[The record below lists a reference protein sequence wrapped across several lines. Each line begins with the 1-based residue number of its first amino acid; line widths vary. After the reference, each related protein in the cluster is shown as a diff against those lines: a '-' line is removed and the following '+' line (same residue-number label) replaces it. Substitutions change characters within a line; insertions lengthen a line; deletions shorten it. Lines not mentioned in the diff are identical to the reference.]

1 MSAGQSRNQQQV
13 IGAVADFDERS
24 GSRLERAL
32 FNHRSVVLVFCA
44 LITLV
49 LGFIATRVRMNAN
62 FENTIPTEHPFVR
75 NMLAHQD
82 DLRGLGNAVR
92 IAVETTS
99 GSIYDPAYLKTL
111 QQINDAVLLLPGVDR
126 MAMKSL
132 WTPNVR
138 WVGVTEDGLEG
149 GPVIP
154 ETYDGSPAALA
165 QVRANVARSGEI
177 GQLVAADATSS
188 VIFVPLLANDAST
201 GAPLDYAAFA
211 TRLDG
216 LRLTFER
223 APIAIHVTGFAQIV
237 GDLIGGLHVM
247 LLYFAASVAI
257 AALILFWYTRCIRST
272 LLVVACSLVAVIWQL
287 GLVVSFGFALDPYSI
302 LVPFLIFAIG
312 MSHGAQKMNGI
323 MQDIGRGTHRWIAAR
338 YTFRR
343 LFVAGL
349 TALVCDAVGFAILL
363 LVDIRVIR
371 DLALIAS
378 AGVAI
383 LIFTNLILL
392 PVLLSYVGVSPAAA
406 RRSLRTERADVLG
419 TAKHPLWRALDLFT
433 RRRWATVAVCAAA
446 VLAVGGAFEASHLR
460 IGDLDRGAPELRPDS
475 RYNRD
480 DAFMTRHYGASSDV
494 FAVMLQTPDGDCA
507 DYTTMSAADALEWQL
522 RQVPGVDSTSS
533 VQLLAR
539 QEQVLLTEGSPAW
552 YELVANQRMLNHVVG
567 FAPHDFVNADC
578 NLQLLYVYLKDHR
591 ADTLG
596 AVVDAVTAFAQAN
609 DSPQR
614 QFQLAA
620 GSAGIAA
627 ATNQVLAKDDHEML
641 AFVYLAVIAMCMLAF
656 RSWRAVL
663 CAVLPLLLTSIL
675 AEALMV
681 LLHIG
686 VKVATLPV
694 IALGVGIGVDYSL
707 YVMSMLLA
715 RLREG
720 MSLGDAYYA
729 ALLFTGRV
737 VLLTGVTL
745 AIGVGTWFFSPIKFQ
760 ADMGVLLAFM
770 FVVNMIGAVVLL
782 PALAYFLLRPAPPE
796 APPALPIHA
805 LEPAEEHA
813 LTAAPRH

>member
-1 MSAGQSRNQQQV
+1 MSSGTRPAQQHV
-13 IGAVADFDERS
+13 ISSVADFDEHS
-24 GSRLERAL
+24 GSRVERAL
-32 FNHRSVVLVFCA
+32 FNNRPLVLIVCA
-44 LITLV
+44 LLTLI
-49 LGFIATRVRMNAN
+49 LGVQAARVRMNAN
-62 FENTIPTEHPFVR
+62 FENTIPTSHPFIR
-75 NMLAHQD
+75 NMLAHKD

-92 IAVETTS
+92 IAVETKS

-111 QQINDAVLLLPGVDR
+111 QKINDQVLLLPGVDR
-126 MAMKSL
+126 VAMKSL
-132 WTPNVR
+132 WTPNVT
-138 WVGVTEDGLEG
+138 WIGVTEDGLEG

-154 ETYDGSPAALA
+154 ETYDGSPAAIG

-177 GQLVAADATSS
+177 GQLVAADAGSS
-188 VIFVPLLANDAST
+188 VVLVPLLATDPST
-201 GAPLDYAAFA
+201 NAPLDYAAFA
-211 TRLDG
+211 ARLDN
-216 LRLTFER
+216 LRTTFESST
-223 APIAIHVTGFAQIV
+223 IAIHVTGFAQVV

-247 LLYFAASVAI
+247 LAYFAMSVVI
-257 AALILFWYTRCIRST
+257 AALILFWYTRCVRST
-272 LLVVACSLVAVIWQL
+272 LLVVACSMIAVIWQL
-287 GLVVSFGFALDPYSI
+287 GLVVSLGYALDPYSI

-363 LVDIRVIR
+363 MVDIRVIH

-378 AGVAI
+378 LGVAI

-392 PVLLSYVGVSPAAA
+392 PILLSYAGVSAAA
-406 RRSLRTERADVLG
+406 AQRSLRTERADALG
-419 TAKHPLWRALDLFT
+419 TAKHPLWHALDLFT
-433 RRRWATVAVCAAA
+433 QRRWATVALAVAG
-446 VLAVGGAFEASHLR
+446 VLAVAGALEASQLK
-460 IGDLDRGAPELRPDS
+460 IGDLDPGAPELRPDS

-494 FAVMLQTPDGDCA
+494 FAVMLQTPDGACA
-507 DYTTMSAADALEWQL
+507 DYKTMSVADALEWQL
-522 RQVPGVDSTSS
+522 RGLPGVDSTNS

-539 QEQVLLTEGSPAW
+539 REQVLLTEGSPAW

-567 FAPHDFVNADC
+567 FAPHDLVNPNC

-591 ADTLG
+591 ADTLTG
-596 AVVDAVTAFAQAN
+596 VVDAVSTFARSN
-609 DSPQR
+609 DSPDR

-627 ATNQVLAKDDHEML
+627 ATNAVLSKDDHEML
-641 AFVYLAVIAMCMLAF
+641 AFVYIAVIAMCLLAF

-663 CAVLPLLLTSIL
+663 CAVLPLILTSIL

-681 LLHIG
+681 MLHIG

-720 MSLGDAYYA
+720 KSLSDAYYQ

-770 FVVNMIGAVVLL
+770 FVVNMAGAVVLL
-782 PALAYFLLRPAPPE
+782 PALAYFLLRPAPVAVALAEMPGPLPE
-796 APPALPIHA
+796 IEHSHA
-805 LEPAEEHA
+805 
-813 LTAAPRH
+813 

>member
-1 MSAGQSRNQQQV
+1 MSSGTSAAQQAV
-13 IGAVADFDERS
+13 IGSLADFDEHS
-24 GSRLERAL
+24 GSGVERAL
-32 FNHRSVVLVFCA
+32 FNNRTIVLIVCA
-44 LITLV
+44 LLTLI
-49 LGFIATRVRMNAN
+49 LGFQAARVRMNAN
-62 FENTIPTEHPFVR
+62 FENTIPASHPFIR

-92 IAVETTS
+92 IAVETKS

-111 QQINDAVLLLPGVDR
+111 QKINDQVLLLPGVDR
-126 MAMKSL
+126 VAMKSL
-132 WTPNVR
+132 WTPNVT
-138 WVGVTEDGLEG
+138 WIGVTEDGLEG
-149 GPVIP
+149 GPVIA
-154 ETYDGSPAALA
+154 ETYDGSPAAIG

-177 GQLVAADATSS
+177 GQLVAADAGSS
-188 VIFVPLLANDAST
+188 IVLVPLLATDPST
-201 GAPLDYAAFA
+201 NAPLDYAAFA
-211 TRLDG
+211 ARLDD
-216 LRLTFER
+216 LRTTFESST
-223 APIAIHVTGFAQIV
+223 IGIHVTGFAQVV

-247 LLYFAASVAI
+247 LAYFAVSVGI
-257 AALILFWYTRCIRST
+257 AALILFWYTRCVRST
-272 LLVVACSLVAVIWQL
+272 LLVVVCSMIAVVWQL
-287 GLVVSFGFALDPYSI
+287 GLVVSLGYALDPYSI

-363 LVDIRVIR
+363 MVDIRAIH

-378 AGVAI
+378 LGVAI
-383 LIFTNLILL
+383 LVFTNLILL
-392 PVLLSYVGVSPAAA
+392 PILLSYAGVSPAAA
-406 RRSLRTERADVLG
+406 KRSLRGERADALG

-433 RRRWATVAVCAAA
+433 QRRWATVALAIAG
-446 VLAVGGAFEASHLR
+446 VLAVAGAFEASQLK
-460 IGDLDRGAPELRPDS
+460 IGDLDPGAPELRPDS

-494 FAVMLQTPDGDCA
+494 FAVMLQTADGACA
-507 DYTTMSAADALEWQL
+507 DYRTMSVADALEWQL
-522 RQVPGVDSTSS
+522 RGLPGVDSTNS

-539 QEQVLLTEGSPAW
+539 REQVLLTEGSPAW

-567 FAPHDFVNADC
+567 FAPHDLVNPNC
-578 NLQLLYVYLKDHR
+578 NLQILYVYLKDHR
-591 ADTLG
+591 ADTLTG
-596 AVVDAVTAFAQAN
+596 VVEAVSTFAGSN
-609 DSPQR
+609 DSPDR
-614 QFQLAA
+614 HFQLAA

-627 ATNQVLAKDDHEML
+627 ATNAVLRQDDHEML
-641 AFVYLAVIAMCMLAF
+641 AFVYVAVVAMCLLAF

-663 CAVLPLLLTSIL
+663 CAVLPLILTSIL

-720 MSLGDAYYA
+720 MSLSDAYYQ

-770 FVVNMIGAVVLL
+770 FVVNMVGAVVLL
-782 PALAYFLLRPAPPE
+782 PALAYFLLRPTPVE
-796 APPALPIHA
+796 
-805 LEPAEEHA
+805 
-813 LTAAPRH
+813 AAPADVIPPLPAIQHSHA